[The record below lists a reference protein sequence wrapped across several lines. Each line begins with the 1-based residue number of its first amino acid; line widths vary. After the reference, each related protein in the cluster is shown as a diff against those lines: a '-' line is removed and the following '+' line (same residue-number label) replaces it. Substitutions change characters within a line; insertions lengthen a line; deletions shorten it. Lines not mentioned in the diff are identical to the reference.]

1 MLVGVSSPL
10 PLGKG
15 DKINLITNE
24 LSTLAYN
31 SKINKPIFMRH
42 VNWLLYPTTPTV
54 YNCLSLNHFQ
64 KKIFFNIYSRPMNS
78 NPSGAMNAPTNAP
91 PQHCIS
97 KEDDPEY
104 VKRKMFFQAIVTSL
118 LLVGAFVFYDIMQFF
133 KIPNL
138 KLFRNNIYLYH
149 TVRAILHVLFVFA
162 LDISLRYTFAFFF
175 NTPI

>member
-1 MLVGVSSPL
+1 MLV
-10 PLGKG
+10 GKG

-54 YNCLSLNHFQ
+54 YNCLSLYCFQ
-64 KKIFFNIYSRPMNS
+64 KNIFFDIYSRPMNS
-78 NPSGAMNAPTNAP
+78 SPPPSPTP
-91 PQHCIS
+91 PHCIC

-118 LLVGAFVFYDIMQFF
+118 LLVGAFAFYDIMKVFN
-133 KIPNL
+133 IPNL
-138 KLFRNNIYLYH
+138 KLFRNDPYLYH
-149 TVRAILHVLFVFA
+149 TVRAILHVLFIFA
-162 LDISLRYTFAFFF
+162 LDICLRYTFAFFF
-175 NTPI
+175 NTPL